1 MSQFD
6 LSEVLV
12 CAEQLLT
19 VLVGDD
25 TEAVTLQNIHQLSRQ
40 VAALRQKQLQQLK
53 QDVQCEAT
61 FSGSPPP
68 PPPCCLENEQEPV

>member
-6 LSEVLV
+6 LNEVLV

-25 TEAVTLQNIHQLSRQ
+25 TENVTLQNIHQLSRQ
-40 VAALRQKQLQQLK
+40 VAALRQRQLQQLK
-53 QDVQCEAT
+53 DDVKCETAP
-61 FSGSPPP
+61 FDSIPR
-68 PPPCCLENEQEPV
+68 